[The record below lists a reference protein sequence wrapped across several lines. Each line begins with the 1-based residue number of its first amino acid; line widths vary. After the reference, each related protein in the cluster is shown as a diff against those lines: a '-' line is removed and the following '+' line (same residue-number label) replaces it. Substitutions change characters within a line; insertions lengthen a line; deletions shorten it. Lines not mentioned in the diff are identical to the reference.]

1 MNTDKIDEANIV
13 TEPPK
18 ETAEPAKETA
28 PNLLERLNVAT
39 EKKEPSKESEAKTW
53 DFSDDEPKVKE
64 EIKPAPPAQTDN
76 TQKANSD
83 FATEKEAV
91 KPQTPTTPTAK
102 PTDKEA
108 TEISNKAK
116 HASARIAVG
125 MLDLTQKSIFIPLL
139 NRKYKKKFNDKEIER
154 LEEIADANKSTLDE
168 TDMRIRTKFDRL
180 MKKRDKKIDAVE
192 LEDQERKDLESAFY
206 TYMDVTGNNVPPE
219 YLLMI
224 GIMNTVGKRG
234 IDLFM
239 D

>member
-1 MNTDKIDEANIV
+1 MTTDNIEEANVV
-13 TEPPK
+13 TEK
-18 ETAEPAKETA
+18 ETEKEPVKETA

-64 EIKPAPPAQTDN
+64 EIKPARPAQTDS
-76 TQKANSD
+76 TQKINSD
-83 FATEKEAV
+83 FAKEEV
-91 KPQTPTTPTAK
+91 KPQTSINPTAK

-125 MLDLTQKSIFIPLL
+125 MLDLTQKGIFIPLL

>member
-1 MNTDKIDEANIV
+1 MTTDNIEEANVV
-13 TEPPK
+13 TEK
-18 ETAEPAKETA
+18 ETEKEPAKETA

-64 EIKPAPPAQTDN
+64 EIKPARPAQTDS
-76 TQKANSD
+76 TQKINSD
-83 FATEKEAV
+83 FAKEEV
-91 KPQTPTTPTAK
+91 KPQTSINPTAK

-125 MLDLTQKSIFIPLL
+125 MLDLTQKGIFIPLL